1 MQRRR
6 QAVTFALAI
15 SACCLPP
22 ARVNAQPAIAS
33 IDSTRAQAEQYAA
46 AAFEAYGRQEYAEAV
61 ALYQKAYALTPNA
74 DIILYNI
81 ARIYDSGLHDSKR
94 AIDYYLR
101 YAAAAG
107 AAPNRIQI
115 SSQRIAELATS
126 ESNRTQL
133 VATGAKAAEPTAA
146 ELAAAKKSASS
157 ARAEATAV
165 TLASSAPSSVTSSPA
180 SSGPASSGP
189 ASSGPASSGPASSG
203 SASSAWTAREL
214 TALTVGGI
222 GVVGIGLGVVYG
234 LSASAHADT
243 WEQYCDGNDCT
254 SQKGVDAAE
263 SANRQARVATVSL
276 TAGITLTA
284 LGTVLWFMGGPSES
298 QSENPSGLASLR
310 LTPGAGDAKLGGSL
324 SGSF

>member
-1 MQRRR
+1 MP
-6 QAVTFALAI
+6 I
-15 SACCLPP
+15 
-22 ARVNAQPAIAS
+22 RVNAQPAAAA
-33 IDSTRAQAEQYAA
+33 IDSARAQAEQYAA
-46 AAFEAYGRQEYAEAV
+46 AAFEAYGRQQYADAV

-126 ESNRTQL
+126 DSNRTQL
-133 VATGAKAAEPTAA
+133 PAAGATAA
-146 ELAAAKKSASS
+146 EANAPDVAPANNSASR
-157 ARAEATAV
+157 ARAGDSPAPLAT
-165 TLASSAPSSVTSSPA
+165 SAPSEVARGSASSSPA
-180 SSGPASSGP
+180 SSQ
-189 ASSGPASSGPASSG
+189 
-203 SASSAWTAREL
+203 WTAREL

-222 GVVGIGLGVVYG
+222 GVVGIGLGVVFG

-243 WEQYCDGNDCT
+243 WEQYCDGNECT

-298 QSENPSGLASLR
+298 PNESPSGVASLR
-310 LTPGAGDAKLGGSL
+310 LTPVAGDGELGGSL
-324 SGSF
+324 SGRF

>member
-6 QAVTFALAI
+6 QVVTLALAI

-22 ARVNAQPAIAS
+22 TRGNAQPAAAAS

-46 AAFEAYGRQEYAEAV
+46 AAFEAYGRRQYADAV

-126 ESNRTQL
+126 DSNRTPL
-133 VATGAKAAEPTAA
+133 AAAGATAAEPNASDV
-146 ELAAAKKSASS
+146 AAAKNSASRARAGASAAPLATSAPSEAARRPASSSSASS
-157 ARAEATAV
+157 E
-165 TLASSAPSSVTSSPA
+165 
-180 SSGPASSGP
+180 
-189 ASSGPASSGPASSG
+189 
-203 SASSAWTAREL
+203 WTAREL
-214 TALTVGGI
+214 TALTVGGL
-222 GVVGIGLGVVYG
+222 GVVGIGLGVVFG

-298 QSENPSGLASLR
+298 PSGVASLR
-310 LTPGAGDAKLGGSL
+310 LNPIAGDGELGGSL

>member
-6 QAVTFALAI
+6 QALPFALAI
-15 SACCLPP
+15 AVCCLPP
-22 ARVNAQPAIAS
+22 ARSNAQPAVAAS
-33 IDSTRAQAEQYAA
+33 MDSTRAQAEQYAA
-46 AAFEAYGRQEYAEAV
+46 AAFEAYGRQQYAEAV

-115 SSQRIAELATS
+115 SSQRIAELATG
-126 ESNRTQL
+126 ESKRTQP
-133 VATGAKAAEPTAA
+133 VAAAATAEPNAA
-146 ELAAAKKSASS
+146 ELAAVQDSAASAGDGASTAPLPATSPGALAVSAS
-157 ARAEATAV
+157 
-165 TLASSAPSSVTSSPA
+165 SSPA
-180 SSGPASSGP
+180 SAE
-189 ASSGPASSGPASSG
+189 
-203 SASSAWTAREL
+203 WTAREL

-222 GVVGIGLGVVYG
+222 GVVGIGLGVVFG

-243 WEQYCDGNDCT
+243 WEQYCDGNECT

-284 LGTVLWFMGGPSES
+284 LGTVLWFMGGPSEGP
-298 QSENPSGLASLR
+298 SESSSGMASLR
-310 LTPGAGDAKLGGSL
+310 LTPVAGDGELGGSL